1 MKAKSLMHNHFLQS
15 DRFRELERR
24 HRVLM
29 KELAGLGWLTDG
41 SVTPNHPGSWR
52 WSRKVK
58 AKTVSVSLSAPQAE
72 LFKSAI
78 ATHRRLEA
86 ILRELRAI
94 SQEVLLNSAESVRRK
109 STARTSQPPL
119 S

>member
-1 MKAKSLMHNHFLQS
+1 MQNDFLQS
-15 DRFRELERR
+15 DRFRELKRR
-24 HRVLM
+24 HRDLM

-52 WSRKVK
+52 WTRKIN
-58 AKTVSVSLSAPQAE
+58 ARTVAVSLSAAQAE

-78 ATHRRLEA
+78 ANHRRLEA

-109 STARTSQPPL
+109 SSAKTS
-119 S
+119 